1 MTGRKQQISL
11 AGGCWRHGI
20 VVHEIGKLTTMLK
33 LLLCG
38 EEMLNRLCRREVA
51 TITPQSRKLE
61 IERDSISLRIQN
73 CLSKIVGHRLST
85 P

>member
-33 LLLCG
+33 LYSLLCG
-38 EEMLNRLCRREVA
+38 EEMLNIDFRPTSGLSSYNEQRLF
-51 TITPQSRKLE
+51 T
-61 IERDSISLRIQN
+61 
-73 CLSKIVGHRLST
+73 
-85 P
+85 